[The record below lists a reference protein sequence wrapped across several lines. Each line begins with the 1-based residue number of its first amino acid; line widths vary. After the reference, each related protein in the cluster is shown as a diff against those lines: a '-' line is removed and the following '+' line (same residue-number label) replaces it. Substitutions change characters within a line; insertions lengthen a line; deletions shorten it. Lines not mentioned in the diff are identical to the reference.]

1 MARMASEDR
10 LPGAPRPPPFET
22 GGGAGRPPS
31 WARQEDGGATA
42 KAVAAALKHLQKRK
56 LARFV
61 KTRDVWALTAAG
73 KIEAAPLNKRASKP
87 SGAAKGKAGA
97 AGGPSKKASQRTEK
111 SAVPKGA
118 ASKASSA
125 DKSKKTATAR
135 RKHLSYEFGGNDDLS
150 QALLSSKISRVIPGT
165 NEARPTRPV
174 PRVLRDDSSC
184 PFASRGLMPL
194 FLRIGAFLRTFHG
207 LLKISPLEVAQLKD
221 ALMKDASLKMPYLL
235 HVVHHALLHQILY
248 GAQETEERDH
258 EDKQSSGAGDQAQR
272 CFTLSIATAECSA
285 LARLLGLL
293 GEPQH
298 EPVGHAV
305 VAGRARQTR
314 LLEVVGGQQ
323 QPQVRADIPR
333 CLWRQSCRDCSF

>member
-1 MARMASEDR
+1 MYAFVLRFLQYLRKYEVFKSTTKSSSAARQTLHSREALQGHTLQFKLSLFRIEKGARERQFCVARMASKKTVSQVLLALLR
-10 LPGAPRPPPFET
+10 LRR
-22 GGGAGRPPS
+22 GAG
-31 WARQEDGGATA
+31 AGETAVLGHAKQHGGATA
-42 KAVAAALKHLQKRK
+42 KAVAAALKNLQKRK

-111 SAVPKGA
+111 SSAPKGA
-118 ASKASSA
+118 ASKSSSA

-221 ALMKDASLKMPYLL
+221 A
-235 HVVHHALLHQILY
+235 
-248 GAQETEERDH
+248 
-258 EDKQSSGAGDQAQR
+258 
-272 CFTLSIATAECSA
+272 
-285 LARLLGLL
+285 
-293 GEPQH
+293 
-298 EPVGHAV
+298 
-305 VAGRARQTR
+305 
-314 LLEVVGGQQ
+314 
-323 QPQVRADIPR
+323 
-333 CLWRQSCRDCSF
+333 